1 MATDG
6 GSFAQ
11 SFVELADIKVVPLG
25 EREQS
30 RIQTWK
36 GYLGTI
42 IEICTCYAVMP
53 HFLQLLLLRHSTRHT
68 AQELAKVR
76 HTRMQSINRLHC
88 INCILI
94 AC

>member
-30 RIQTWK
+30 TVQARGAIF
-36 GYLGTI
+36 GCNY
-42 IEICTCYAVMP
+42 
-53 HFLQLLLLRHSTRHT
+53 
-68 AQELAKVR
+68 
-76 HTRMQSINRLHC
+76 
-88 INCILI
+88 
-94 AC
+94 

>member
-30 RIQTWK
+30 RIQRWGARF
-36 GYLGTI
+36 GYN
-42 IEICTCYAVMP
+42 Y
-53 HFLQLLLLRHSTRHT
+53 
-68 AQELAKVR
+68 
-76 HTRMQSINRLHC
+76 
-88 INCILI
+88 
-94 AC
+94 